1 MSLHP
6 SNSVTS
12 TTSTTS
18 RPSHSRHKSSTAA
31 ISRLTSEA
39 DPEAPSTGKRPQKSR
54 SFIAHSSRHHGA
66 RVPSYGKG
74 LNKLHK
80 MSALT
85 KPPATAAAG
94 AGDGGQTRSPGKKSA
109 LRRAQSEVKTGV
121 AMAAAHDSPQKKP
134 VKASQQS
141 SVKFS
146 AGADS
151 WDEREFV
158 EPPPSSKQTP
168 GLVKS
173 DSLEITEV
181 SPVTPAQHS
190 HGQRDGNGNAEVKSP
205 PHALMRKISTNFAQ
219 AQPKLSTEIA
229 LSKDLNHA
237 SLTDVHTHNTAA
249 PSSQEGD
256 LESPITSR
264 FIDPAAPRGP
274 GVAGGKGGK
283 QSSRERS
290 SISAAKRAM
299 SAASIPALSSSSNTN
314 TNSISRTQQKVL
326 LQRAITFSTPETDE
340 NEGVSA
346 GTRVLTPSQ
355 HARFGKEIERVGR
368 EYVNACRFRDP
379 VVEALGRVMKQI
391 TKEGA
396 GVTPPV
402 SRNGNGGLR
411 NPRLE
416 ETRRV
421 TGLGS
426 KSDTN
431 LAGRNGGF
439 GKERSGGLVG
449 TSAVS
454 GLVKQMWRE

>member
-12 TTSTTS
+12 TTSTST
-18 RPSHSRHKSSTAA
+18 RPSHNRHKSSTAA

-39 DPEAPSTGKRPQKSR
+39 DPEAPPTGKRPQKSR
-54 SFIAHSSRHHGA
+54 SFIAHTSRHHGA

-85 KPPATAAAG
+85 KPPATAVAG
-94 AGDGGQTRSPGKKSA
+94 AGDGGQARSPGKKSA
-109 LRRAQSEVKTGV
+109 LRRAQSEVRTGV

-134 VKASQQS
+134 VKSSRQS

-146 AGADS
+146 AGAES

-158 EPPPSSKQTP
+158 EPPPSTQTA
-168 GLVKS
+168 GLVKC

-181 SPVTPAQHS
+181 SPVTPTQHS
-190 HGQRDGNGNAEVKSP
+190 HGQRDGNGNGEVKSP
-205 PHALMRKISTNFAQ
+205 PHALMRKISTNFGQ

-237 SLTDVHTHNTAA
+237 SLTDVHTHNITA

-264 FIDPAAPRGP
+264 FIDPAAPRA
-274 GVAGGKGGK
+274 GVAGGKAGK

-299 SAASIPALSSSSNTN
+299 SAASIPALSSSNSNT
-314 TNSISRTQQKVL
+314 ISRTQQKVL
-326 LQRAITFSTPETDE
+326 LQRAITFSNPETDE
-340 NEGVSA
+340 NEGASA

-391 TKEGA
+391 IKEGA
-396 GVTPPV
+396 GVTAPV
-402 SRNGNGGLR
+402 SRNGPVR
-411 NPRLE
+411 NLRLE
-416 ETRRV
+416 ETRRG
-421 TGLGS
+421 TGLLS
-426 KSDTN
+426 KSDSN
-431 LAGRNGGF
+431 LAGRR
-439 GKERSGGLVG
+439 ERGG

-454 GLVKQMWRE
+454 GMVKQMWRED